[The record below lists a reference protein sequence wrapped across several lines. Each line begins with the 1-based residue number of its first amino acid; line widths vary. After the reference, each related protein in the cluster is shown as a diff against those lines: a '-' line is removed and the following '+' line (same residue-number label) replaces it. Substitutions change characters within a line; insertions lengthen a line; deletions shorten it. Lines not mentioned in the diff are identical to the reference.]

1 MPAPMGSYIETGML
15 EGHSNEDFSVSEAV
29 LAGLHGANSVFG
41 VGEIA
46 AAVSRN
52 DLDVKS
58 GGGEKGSSI
67 SSNSSINGSPKDDS
81 VSHGDDVG
89 EGTETKNNHDGRKIV
104 EAGKSSNDES
114 HDHKS
119 NSDVEVGV
127 TTTNSSEVL
136 PKKRGRKPKNPCTV
150 GCEQKKTRRAT
161 TNKIEQHTGETNEEE
176 ENKKI
181 KCHKIIRNL
190 NNTIQNLSEQT
201 PSITI
206 KDFCVHV
213 HVSTPT
219 LQDVGCDTKTSDGG
233 GSATNI

>member
-15 EGHSNEDFSVSEAV
+15 EGHSKEDFSVSEAV
-29 LAGLHGANSVFG
+29 LAGLHGATSVSG

-46 AAVSRN
+46 AAVSRTV
-52 DLDVKS
+52 LDVKS
-58 GGGEKGSSI
+58 GGSE
-67 SSNSSINGSPKDDS
+67 SPKDDS
-81 VSHGDDVG
+81 GSHGDNVG

-104 EAGKSSNDES
+104 EAGKISNDEN

-136 PKKRGRKPKNPCTV
+136 PKKRGRKPKNTCNV
-150 GCEQKKTRRAT
+150 GCEQKKTRLAT

-181 KCHKIIRNL
+181 NCHKIIRNL